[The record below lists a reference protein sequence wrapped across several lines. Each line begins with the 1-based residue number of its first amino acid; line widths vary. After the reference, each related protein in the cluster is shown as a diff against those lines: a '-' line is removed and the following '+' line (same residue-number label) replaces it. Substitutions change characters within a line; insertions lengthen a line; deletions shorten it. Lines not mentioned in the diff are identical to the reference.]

1 MSATHSTA
9 WAAGMLANVT
19 APNAAGT
26 RYRAARAAPIATR
39 TANRAEDGV
48 VFRCASAANAIPQI
62 TIQARWAVRPAVEA
76 SSRGGSA
83 NPKPA
88 VTAAPSDAKGP
99 SQSLWRMPNP
109 MIAPAV
115 AAAATSPARTPTR
128 IREEITGERKPRGRV
143 HSSELSPLAARTV
156 SGTHEIVS
164 EVLSLSESLSI
175 IGPMNAPPTFR
186 TARILVVE
194 DAPDVLNVLER
205 SLTDN
210 GYSVSTATDG
220 EAGLAAA
227 LDQQPDLLILDI
239 GLPLKDGYQVAR
251 ELRARGYTSPVLMLT
266 ARDTVS
272 DKVEGLDAGADDYL
286 AKPFSY
292 DELLARVRALL
303 RRSALRADQAM
314 LKVGD
319 LVMDPF
325 SRDVRRGN
333 REINLTQKEYALLEY
348 LARHAGRP
356 VTREQISQHVWKQ
369 DFDPTTNIVDVY
381 INYVRKKVDVDGE
394 ASLVQ
399 TVRGV
404 GYMLQG

>member
-1 MSATHSTA
+1 MAK
-9 WAAGMLANVT
+9 LV
-19 APNAAGT
+19 
-26 RYRAARAAPIATR
+26 APIADGTIER
-39 TANRAEDGV
+39 ASIMAPTPTSSANRRVMAGV
-48 VFRCASAANAIPQI
+48 FLCDTVAKAIPHT
-62 TIQARWAVRPAVEA
+62 TIHDTCATRPATVGMK
-76 SSRGGSA
+76 RGMPA
-83 NPKPA
+83 TPKPLS
-88 VTAAPSDAKGP
+88 TWLPSVAKGP
-99 SQSLWRMPNP
+99 DQSLWRTPNP
-109 MIAPAV
+109 MIAPPV
-115 AAAATSPARTPTR
+115 AAAAINPARTPAR
-128 IREEITGERKPRGRV
+128 IREENTEGKEAELPRALKRLARFARSGL
-143 HSSELSPLAARTV
+143 HWKMSFKCEEQLSASAN
-156 SGTHEIVS
+156 G
-164 EVLSLSESLSI
+164 SI
-175 IGPMNAPPTFR
+175 IVTKMTTQPTYR
-186 TARILVVE
+186 TAGILVVE
-194 DAPDVLNVLER
+194 DAPDVLNVLDR
-205 SLTDN
+205 TLSDN
-210 GYSVSTATDG
+210 GYIVNTATDG

-227 LDQQPDLLILDI
+227 LDLRPDLLILDI

-251 ELRARGYTSPVLMLT
+251 ELRARGYTAPVLMLT

-303 RRSALRADQAM
+303 RRSALRADQSM
-314 LKVGD
+314 IKVAD
-319 LVMDPF
+319 LVIDPF

-356 VTREQISQHVWKQ
+356 VTREQISQQVWKQ

-404 GYMLQG
+404 GYMLHG

>member
-1 MSATHSTA
+1 MSTS
-9 WAAGMLANVT
+9 ANGSIIVT
-19 APNAAGT
+19 KMTTQPT
-26 RYRAARAAPIATR
+26 YR
-39 TANRAEDGV
+39 TA
-48 VFRCASAANAIPQI
+48 S
-62 TIQARWAVRPAVEA
+62 
-76 SSRGGSA
+76 
-83 NPKPA
+83 
-88 VTAAPSDAKGP
+88 
-99 SQSLWRMPNP
+99 
-109 MIAPAV
+109 
-115 AAAATSPARTPTR
+115 
-128 IREEITGERKPRGRV
+128 
-143 HSSELSPLAARTV
+143 
-156 SGTHEIVS
+156 
-164 EVLSLSESLSI
+164 
-175 IGPMNAPPTFR
+175 
-186 TARILVVE
+186 ILVVE

-205 SLTDN
+205 TLSDN
-210 GYSVSTATDG
+210 GYIVNTATDG

-227 LDQQPDLLILDI
+227 LDVRPDLLILDI

-303 RRSALRADQAM
+303 RRSALRTDQAM
-314 LKVGD
+314 LKVAD
-319 LVMDPF
+319 LVIDPF

-356 VTREQISQHVWKQ
+356 VTREQISQQVWKQ

-381 INYVRKKVDVDGE
+381 INYVRKKVDVDNE